1 MSIICRPVRFLTE
14 AFLCVGRFQNFFVVK
29 LTKIELLLFYNFF
42 GRKKDKNHT
51 TWRLFRNSSRVFFLG
66 LTREFRLLVKD
77 AINRSRKLH
86 NSVAEPY
93 SDFEVR
99 ISAKASLKKGLF
111 KNYVD
116 KRGWVENFVYSEKAT
131 KC

>member
-1 MSIICRPVRFLTE
+1 MAE
-14 AFLCVGRFQNFFVVK
+14 
-29 LTKIELLLFYNFF
+29 
-42 GRKKDKNHT
+42 KKDKNHT

-131 KC
+131 KKLCSFGIDKQKVARIEFLIWLEPVRIYVH